1 MSHADIFS
9 QDIDDELE
17 SDEESDGEGL
27 SALAMPDDLRSQYE
41 SLPRKAKED
50 NYAITNIAP

>member
-9 QDIDDELE
+9 QNIDKELE
-17 SDEESDGEGL
+17 SDEEADGDEL
-27 SALAMPDDLRSQYE
+27 STLAMPDDLRSQYE
-41 SLPRKAKED
+41 SLPKKPKED